1 MKNTPV
7 KSTALELLRSLLGQS
22 ISWLRTLLEQT
33 TINFKE
39 KKKKAEVSP
48 DLACRE
54 LTMEIFKGF
63 HYNNPIILKRY
74 LKL

>member
-1 MKNTPV
+1 MLIGSEHKL
-7 KSTALELLRSLLGQS
+7 AE
-22 ISWLRTLLEQT
+22 
-33 TINFKE
+33 NFIGTNNSKFQG

-63 HYNNPIILKRY
+63 HYNSPIILKR
-74 LKL
+74 